1 MSTQDQERVLSL
13 ITSTNK
19 PYSLQQLQ
27 DFLAVHGLKKAAIT
41 KAVDALIEAGKVR
54 AKDFGK
60 TKIFIPDQSR
70 LPILSKE
77 ELDAKATSNNALK
90 QRLAQAREQAKVA
103 EAEREALR
111 QCLTLEQIQEQISH
125 LQAQSQDLEEEVARL
140 KGMQGTENPADREKI
155 SKEFVSKMEVWR
167 KHRGIFR
174 SIWSTMYESME
185 GKESDLFEEI
195 GVDTDESVG
204 ADAKK
209 LDNLFSTVRVSLN
222 KEAKKRRL

>member
-54 AKDFGK
+54 AK
-60 TKIFIPDQSR
+60 
-70 LPILSKE
+70 